1 MRIAWFT
8 PLPPTRSGI
17 AAYSAEVLSL
27 LADRHRIDVFVDRA
41 TSFFQAKDVTPP
53 PRPCRTLSAH
63 DFVWIHRR
71 EPYDLIVYQL
81 GNATCHDYMW
91 PYLVRYPGVVVLH
104 DAQLHHA
111 RARSLLLRQMRDEYR
126 DEFRFC
132 HPEAPPG
139 TEELFIAGLGGA
151 LYYFWPMLNVAVRSA
166 RTVVVHSPRLASDLV
181 EWFPEQM
188 VESIRMGVA
197 DPFPALSAGLAE
209 PPAAGERSRG
219 SRGARSSSDPPAP
232 LTFAAFGL
240 VTPEKRISVILRALA
255 STVAYHS
262 EVRLMLVGD
271 TADYYDALAE
281 ARELG
286 VGDRVTVTGYVSEDK
301 LPEYL
306 QQADVCLCLRWPT
319 GRETSASW
327 LRCLAAGKPTVV
339 TDLVHTVDVAALDPR
354 TWTVQDASAGVP
366 PEFSPHDDE
375 RDAPTP
381 ESRFPNPASPG
392 SRSPNPVPVCVAI
405 DILDEEHSLKVAM
418 RRLATDARLRQQ
430 LGHAARAYWQRHHR
444 IEHMA
449 RDYDRVFR
457 RVAQIQSKADR
468 DLPRHLLRDGTELLH
483 EILRGVGLELPLG
496 EAEASRLPLLG
507 RPAQESH

>member
-17 AAYSAEVLSL
+17 AAYSAEVLPL
-27 LADRHRIDVFVDRA
+27 LAERHSLDVYVDWA
-41 TSFFQAKDVTPP
+41 APFFQARDVTPP
-53 PRPCRTLSAH
+53 PPFCRTLSAH

-71 EPYDLIVYQL
+71 DPYDLVVYQL

-91 PYLVRYPGVVVLH
+91 PYLVRYPGIVVLH

-111 RARSLLLRQMRDEYR
+111 RARSLLLRQMWDEYR

-132 HPEAPPG
+132 HPDAPTG
-139 TEELFIAGLGGA
+139 TEELFIAGLGGH
-151 LYYFWPMLNVAVRSA
+151 LYYFWPMLTVAVRAA
-166 RTVVVHSPRLASDLV
+166 RAIVVHSPRLASDLA
-181 EWFPEQM
+181 EGFPDQI

-197 DPFPALSAGLAE
+197 DPRP
-209 PPAAGERSRG
+209 AGESRP
-219 SRGARSSSDPPAP
+219 DAP

-255 STVAYHS
+255 STVAYHA
-262 EVRLMLVGD
+262 EVRLLLVGE

-286 VGDRVTVTGYVSEDK
+286 VGDRVTVTGYVAEDE
-301 LPEYL
+301 LPQYL
-306 QQADVCLCLRWPT
+306 EQADVCLCLRWPT
-319 GRETSASW
+319 GRETSSSW
-327 LRCLAAGKPTVV
+327 LRCLAAGKATVV

-354 TWTVQDASAGVP
+354 TWTVQDASAGIP
-366 PEFSPHDDE
+366 PEFRLNDKEEVSTNAD
-375 RDAPTP
+375 R
-381 ESRFPNPASPG
+381 
-392 SRSPNPVPVCVAI
+392 SRSPDPRSPVCVAI

-418 RRLATDARLRQQ
+418 RRLAIDATLRAQ
-430 LGHAARAYWQRHHR
+430 LGRAARRYWERHHR

-457 RVAQIQSKADR
+457 RVTAAQAAPEHT
-468 DLPRHLLRDGTELLH
+468 LPRHLVRDGTELLH
-483 EILRGVGLELPLG
+483 HILRDVGLET
-496 EAEASRLPLLG
+496 ETI
-507 RPAQESH
+507 